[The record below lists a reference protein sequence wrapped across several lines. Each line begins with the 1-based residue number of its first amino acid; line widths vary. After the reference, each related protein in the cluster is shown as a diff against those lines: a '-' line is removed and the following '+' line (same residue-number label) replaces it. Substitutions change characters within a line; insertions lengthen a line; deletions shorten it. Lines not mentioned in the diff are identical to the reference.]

1 MWNKPWKLTEG
12 FLIGGGLVVVGLLL
26 QISVGGINWEAF
38 AFPVNIVLLAVYW
51 LAMMAMYALR
61 GAFMPFA
68 SSRPMHRPF
77 RRWSMPWC

>member
-61 GAFMPFA
+61 GRVYAFRFA
-68 SSRPMHRPF
+68 TSYAAAVPALVYAVG
-77 RRWSMPWC
+77 